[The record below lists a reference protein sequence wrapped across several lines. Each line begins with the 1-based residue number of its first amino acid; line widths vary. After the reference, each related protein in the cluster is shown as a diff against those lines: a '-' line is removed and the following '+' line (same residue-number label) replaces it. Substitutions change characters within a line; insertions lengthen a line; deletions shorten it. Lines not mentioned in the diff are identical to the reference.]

1 MQLLPFGTELLF
13 DPRWSWGT
21 LLAVS
26 LLLAVGT
33 AILYWPRRIELSGAA
48 RTMLTACRL
57 LAFAI
62 LLVCLAR
69 PSIRQAISSE
79 HDPNLVVAID
89 VSRSMSIE
97 DYDGPTSR
105 LERLRDALQQG
116 GFFRELQRRYRLR
129 LFEFDTEAREAV
141 SLDALATKGDH
152 TDLAGSVE
160 ELAQA
165 AVDANTIAVLF
176 ATDGADNAGEGVLAS
191 TGPLERKG
199 VPLLAIGVGAEE
211 VRDISIAAIATRK
224 IVRLNTTVEVRVRLR
239 HTGFLHH
246 LVPVVVARAGDEIA
260 RKEAALK
267 EDDVTVVFEFTP
279 TEEGLARYEVFVPVQ
294 PGEVIPENN
303 RRGFSVNASRRKIR
317 VLYLEGSQYRRA
329 NRQFWEYQYLVQALL
344 EDEDVEVTPV
354 FRNDVKAAQEA
365 GIGYVTHPDKG
376 FPRERRQLFSYD
388 VIISSDIDIELFTQG
403 QLANL
408 VEFVGEHGGGFVM
421 VGGWT
426 SFGAG
431 GYDESIIDQM
441 LPVDMLGR
449 QDRYTENVSF
459 RWQLA
464 PEAYDHP
471 IMRLVDDPDRNR
483 AVWKS
488 MPHFKGY
495 NNVLRAKPGATAL
508 AVHPTDR
515 TQYGRR
521 VMLAVQHYG
530 KGRSMAF
537 MPDTTA
543 GWGEDFED
551 FFGEGGDNRY
561 YRKFWKNAIRWL
573 AAYRLNVPSQ
583 LVALQTSRNL
593 YERGETARIEVAV
606 LDTEYEPSG
615 DAEVELEVRL
625 PSGEV
630 IRRRLAPDLNREGI
644 YAWDLALPAAGTYRL
659 SARAR
664 EAAGLLG
671 EDRAE
676 FGVEGSTAEFR
687 NFALNRSLLSALAER
702 THGKYYR
709 LEEVSALLGD
719 LTDTNRRTVRT
730 EVRDLWD
737 RPLVY
742 LALIALFSVE
752 WAVRRKK
759 GLL

>member
-1 MQLLPFGTELLF
+1 MQAIPFGTELFF
-13 DPRWSWGT
+13 DPLWSWGT

-26 LLLAVGT
+26 LLLALAT
-33 AILYWPRRIELSGAA
+33 LTLYRPRRIQASAAA
-48 RTMLTACRL
+48 RTVLAACRL
-57 LAFAI
+57 LALAV
-62 LLVCLAR
+62 LLACLAR
-69 PSIRQAISSE
+69 PTVRQAASSE
-79 HDPNLVVAID
+79 QDPNLVVAID

-105 LERLRDALQQG
+105 LDRIRTALRQKGL
-116 GFFRELQRRYRLR
+116 FRELQRRYRLR
-129 LFEFDTEAREAV
+129 LFEFDTEAREAL
-141 SLDALATKGDH
+141 SLDALVSKGDR
-152 TDLAGSVE
+152 TNLARSIE
-160 ELAQA
+160 EVGQSA
-165 AVDANTIAVLF
+165 DANTIAALL

-191 TGPLERKG
+191 TASLERKG

-211 VRDISIAAIATRK
+211 VRDISIVAISTRK
-224 IVRLNTTVEVRVRLR
+224 IVRLNTRVEVRVRLR

-246 LVPVVVARAGDEIA
+246 LVPVVIARAGDEVA
-260 RKEAALK
+260 RKEAALT
-267 EDDVTVVFEFTP
+267 EDDVTVAFEFTP
-279 TEEGLARYEVFVPVQ
+279 TEEGLARYEVLVPVQ
-294 PGEVIPENN
+294 AGEVIPENN

-317 VLYLEGSQYRRA
+317 ALYMEGSQYRRA

-344 EDEDVEVTPV
+344 EDEDVEVTPL
-354 FRNDVKAAQEA
+354 FRNDVKAAQEV
-365 GIGYVTHPDKG
+365 GVGYVTHPDKG
-376 FPRERRQLFSYD
+376 FPRDRRDLFSYD
-388 VIISSDIDIELFTQG
+388 VVISSDIDIELFTEG
-403 QLANL
+403 QLSNL

-421 VGGWT
+421 IGGWT

-459 RWQLA
+459 RWQLT

-483 AVWKS
+483 AIWKS

-508 AVHPTDR
+508 AVHPTER

-551 FFGEGGDNRY
+551 FFGEGGDNRH

-573 AAYRLNVPSQ
+573 AAYRINVPNQ
-583 LVALQTSRNL
+583 LVALQTNRNL
-593 YERGETARIEVAV
+593 YERGQTASIEVAV

-615 DAEVELEVRL
+615 GAEVELEARL

-630 IRRRLAPDLNREGI
+630 IRRRLAPDLSREGV
-644 YAWDLALPAAGTYRL
+644 YAWDLALPASGTYRL

-671 EDRAE
+671 EDQAE
-676 FGVEGSTAEFR
+676 LEVEGSTAEFR
-687 NFALNRSLLSALAER
+687 DFGLNRILLSTLAGR
-702 THGKYYR
+702 THGRYYD
-709 LEEVSALLGD
+709 LDEVGSLLDD
-719 LTDTNRRTVRT
+719 LTETSRRTVRT
-730 EVRDLWD
+730 ETRDLWD
-737 RPLVY
+737 HGLVY
-742 LALIALFSVE
+742 LALVALFSAE
-752 WAVRRKK
+752 WVTRRRK